1 MNKQFDLASKYRE
14 SHADFPGYQKRPV
27 IGLTGNY
34 RDGDCTLAPG
44 YWKSVAL
51 AGGIPVILP
60 PLSDPQALG
69 NSLDHIDGLLLTGGG
84 DINPLYV
91 DEEPLRQLHD
101 ITPYRDE
108 AEMLVAR
115 MAVDRHMP
123 VLGICRGIQILN
135 LAMGGK
141 IYQDFLTQGGGDY
154 ILHSQHLPREYAS
167 HTVCVAEGS
176 TLEKVMKTNELK
188 VNSFHHQSVS
198 EPAPGMR
205 ICGTSPDGIIEA
217 IESDC
222 GLPLMGVQWHPECFI
237 LANDDSMMPIFRH
250 FIQQADYYADACRI
264 HSRTITL
271 DSHCDTPML
280 FDEGVNFASRDE
292 KALVDLHKMHE
303 GRMDAVIMAAY
314 LKQEGL
320 DSESHSRAEA
330 KTSRILSQI
339 EEMVKQNNDYV
350 ELAYT
355 PADLVRLKH
364 QGKKAVMMGVENGY
378 GIGEDIENINRLK
391 KRGIV
396 YITLCHNGNNLICGS
411 ARYNDEQLG
420 LTSFGRQVVSRMNEV
435 GIMVDI
441 SHAGERT
448 FYEVLDHSTSPI
460 VASHSSSRAICN
472 HPRNLTDHQLR
483 SLASAGGVAQV
494 TFYHGFLRQ
503 EGRATVYD
511 ALRHL
516 NHMVEVAGIDHVG
529 IGSDFDGDGGV
540 PGLESES
547 AMTNFTALLLKEGYT
562 EDDLMKIW
570 GGNFLRVMNQVQNK
584 K

>member
-1 MNKQFDLASKYRE
+1 MNKQFDLASKYKE

-44 YWKSVAL
+44 YWKSVSE

-60 PLSDPQALG
+60 PLSDSEALG

-91 DEEPLRQLHD
+91 DEEPVIQLHD
-101 ITPYRDE
+101 ITPCRDE
-108 AEMLVAR
+108 AEMLIAR

-141 IYQDFLTQGGGDY
+141 IYQDFHTQYGEDY

-167 HTVCVAEGS
+167 HTVLVSEGS
-176 TLEKVMKTNELK
+176 TLERVMKTNEIK

-237 LANDDSMMPIFRH
+237 LAGDSSMMPIFRH
-250 FIQQADYYADACRI
+250 FIHQSERYAEACGIHERI
-264 HSRTITL
+264 ITL

-280 FDEGVNFASRDE
+280 FEEGVNFASRDE
-292 KALVDLHKMHE
+292 KALVDLHKMRE

-320 DSESHSRAEA
+320 DGHSLSMAEA
-330 KTSRILSQI
+330 KTFRILSEI
-339 EEMVKQNNDYV
+339 EQMIDDNSKYV
-350 ELAYT
+350 ELART
-355 PADLVRLKH
+355 PADLLRLKH
-364 QGKKAVMMGVENGY
+364 QRKKAVMMGVENGY
-378 GIGEDIENINRLK
+378 GIGADISNIERLR
-391 KRGIV
+391 KRGVV
-396 YITLCHNGNNLICGS
+396 YMTLCHNGNNLICGS
-411 ARYNDEQLG
+411 ARYNDENLG
-420 LTSFGRQVVSRMNEV
+420 LTSFGREVVSMMNKV
-435 GIMVDI
+435 GMMVDI

-448 FYEVLDHSTSPI
+448 FYDVLEHSADPI
-460 VASHSSSRAICN
+460 VASHSSSRAICD
-472 HPRNLTDHQLR
+472 HPRNLTDDQLR
-483 SLASAGGVAQV
+483 SLAKTGGVAQV
-494 TFYHGFLRQ
+494 TFYHGFLCK

-511 ALRHL
+511 ALKHL
-516 NHMVEVAGIDHVG
+516 NHMVDVAGIDHVG

-547 AMTNFTALLLKEGYT
+547 AMANFTALLLNEGYT
-562 EDDLMKIW
+562 ENDLMKIW
-570 GGNFLRVMNQVQNK
+570 GGNFLRVMNRVSNCN
-584 K
+584 